1 MDFLEDLNNYHT
13 AMENAYAF
21 VTKKITLDDI
31 FERAEESSV
40 DEVEFFLPFDPIE
53 SDGRDEATLDL
64 LINHFIEIEEYE
76 KCQELVEIKNKF
88 LKTPKD

>member
-1 MDFLEDLNNYHT
+1 
-13 AMENAYAF
+13 MENAYAF

-31 FERAEESSV
+31 FERAEQAST
-40 DEVEFFLPFDPIE
+40 DEIQFFLPFDPIE

-76 KCQELVEIKNKF
+76 KCQELVEIKTKF
-88 LKTPKD
+88 LEAPKD